1 MSESSGTL
9 LESLSEEEL
18 RTLRHPERRYLTVT
32 YTQLQGLTQIA
43 DRFEPMEV
51 KLAVDSFVEEA
62 CDAVRQTGCT
72 VGETSRDA
80 VLGIYGAPR
89 YYADHPLRAILA
101 ACDQIQ
107 KTSQLHAGLYR
118 GGKDLPPCSCGI
130 WTGDTLVG
138 ILGNFDLAALHRCRH
153 ASRSCGEALPA
164 GTSRGDG
171 ASRAHIDAHAADAA
185 GGLAAHSRR
194 E

>member
-1 MSESSGTL
+1 MLCKGEVSSSCFARPEGGRTSNRLVSDGDGRIFEAQLYSEGGVLDIVLDEVAPANLIGGELSESSGTL

-18 RTLRHPERRYLTVT
+18 RTLRHPERRYLTAT

-80 VLGIYGAPR
+80 VLGNLSLERLVI
-89 YYADHPLRAILA
+89 
-101 ACDQIQ
+101 
-107 KTSQLHAGLYR
+107 
-118 GGKDLPPCSCGI
+118 
-130 WTGDTLVG
+130 TLT
-138 ILGNFDLAALHRCRH
+138 IRCE
-153 ASRSCGEALPA
+153 RS
-164 GTSRGDG
+164 
-171 ASRAHIDAHAADAA
+171 
-185 GGLAAHSRR
+185 
-194 E
+194 